1 LAVDTIRQ
9 AGHGQFRIALIHG
22 LGLEHIEIPGVWGGR
37 LHSFTLEPGM
47 VINID
52 LEVHELGFG
61 AVAFEESLLITE
73 SGAERLISLPRELI
87 RL

>member
-1 LAVDTIRQ
+1 
-9 AGHGQFRIALIHG
+9 
-22 LGLEHIEIPGVWGGR
+22 
-37 LHSFTLEPGM
+37 M

-61 AVAFEESLLITE
+61 AVAFEESMLITE